1 MIHTNINNKIYQVIL
16 FYKKISILF
25 LLILLIFIVSK
36 TVGATTYYVST
47 TGNDTN
53 NGSIEHPFGTI
64 NHALSF
70 AYPGD
75 IVYLRAGDYRI
86 AEGEGTINFPRN
98 GTADNP
104 IRLGGYNDEDVNI
117 IGSIQLTEWSQYSGN
132 IYRRSAPGIDIEGL
146 FEDGQR
152 LIHPLY
158 YENGN
163 RVHPPISYIDSSGK
177 WTIQDNY
184 VYLWAFNNDNPESHD
199 VQASQVKGI
208 VASKNYLVIENL
220 NILYTQRTGADAGG
234 GISISGDNVIVNNCI
249 VGKNSC
255 GNGNAYAV
263 YFYGSSNCVLSN
275 STIFDS
281 HYWGGDGADQNS
293 HVVSLINSG
302 DSGAVIIE
310 NNEIFNEGG
319 LGVGSKGANINT
331 IVRGNYIHGTA
342 AGVRITGARVSG
354 PGAGKTDR
362 GHYRIY
368 RNILEN
374 NTNGVRISGDS
385 TTDDRV
391 YNNIFINNERA
402 VSIRDY
408 DQSIYDTQIINN
420 IFLNNSYAIHLIE
433 KLYGENNH
441 YNEETFQYFKDRGL
455 ISHNNLFFENGMD
468 WANQINDWGN
478 PTIINKTYQEIY
490 YYNELGWEE
499 NSLGENP
506 SLDSIYYPMEGSP
519 VIDAGY
525 DMGLSYNG
533 LAPDIGVYEY
543 LQEGINDKK
552 EIIAYPNP
560 CRMYLGQYYITFG
573 NLNVGNIIKIYD
585 INGRLV
591 HNSGNI
597 TDNNYKW
604 SVNNVSSGI
613 YFYKVKSDNK
623 ASGKIVIIR

>member
-1 MIHTNINNKIYQVIL
+1 MSD
-16 FYKKISILF
+16 KKISKYINCIIFVCFLIVLF
-25 LLILLIFIVSK
+25 NCKL
-36 TVGATTYYVST
+36 GAATYYVST
-47 TGNDTN
+47 TGDDTN
-53 NGSIEHPFGTI
+53 NGSIEQPFGTI

-75 IVYLRAGDYRI
+75 IVYLRGGDYKI
-86 AEGEGTINFPRN
+86 AEGEGTIHFPRDGAVN
-98 GTADNP
+98 NP
-104 IRLGGYNDEDVNI
+104 IRLEGYNDEDVNI
-117 IGSIQLTEWSQYSGN
+117 IGSIQLTEWSQYSGH
-132 IYRRSAPGIDIEGL
+132 IYRSSAPGMDVYGL
-146 FEDGQR
+146 FEDGER

-158 YENGN
+158 FENGI
-163 RVHPPISYIDSSGK
+163 RVHPPVSYIDSSGK
-177 WTIQDNY
+177 WTIQDSY
-184 VYLWAFNNDNPESHD
+184 VYLWAFNNDNPENHD
-199 VQASQVKGI
+199 IKASQVKGI
-208 VASKNYLVIENL
+208 IADKNYLVIENL
-220 NILYTQRTGADAGG
+220 NIFYTQRTGADAGG
-234 GISISGDNVIVNNCI
+234 GISISGDNIIVNNCT

-368 RNILEN
+368 RNIFEN

-455 ISHNNLFFENGMD
+455 ISHNNLFFENSMD

-506 SLDSIYYPMEGSP
+506 LLDSIYYPLEGAP

-525 DMGLSYNG
+525 DMGLSYSG

-543 LQEGINDKK
+543 LQEGINEEE
-552 EIIAYPNP
+552 EIVAYPNP
-560 CRMYLGQYYITFG
+560 CRVYMGQRFVTFSNVSTGDNISVYNISGKLVRKSG
-573 NLNVGNIIKIYD
+573 NLISNTYRWDVGNI
-585 INGRLV
+585 
-591 HNSGNI
+591 
-597 TDNNYKW
+597 
-604 SVNNVSSGI
+604 SSGV
-613 YFYKVKSDNK
+613 YFYKIEGSKKV
-623 ASGKIVIIR
+623 SGKIVIIR